1 MAFGFPA
8 YHRECIALSHA
19 DGDARSAALG
29 TLQAL
34 SWQLRQQSDSQLL
47 ASTGMGLRSWGE
59 RIEIELL
66 PDNQLSITSKCAL
79 PTQCFDWGKNRANV
93 RLFLAEMAKRA
104 G

>member
-8 YHRECIALSHA
+8 YHIERLTVAPAS
-19 DGDARSAALG
+19 GDARSVALR
-29 TLQAL
+29 TLAAL

-59 RIEIELL
+59 RIEIDLL
-66 PDNQLSITSKCAL
+66 PNNEITITSKCAL

-93 RLFLAEMAKRA
+93 RRFIAELANH

>member
-8 YHRECIALSHA
+8 YHRERVALPATGGGAA
-19 DGDARSAALG
+19 DIVLK
-29 TLQAL
+29 TLTAL
-34 SWQLRQQSDSQLL
+34 SWQLRTQSPSQLL

-59 RIEIELL
+59 RIEIDLL
-66 PDNQLSITSKCAL
+66 PDNTLAITSKCAL

-93 RLFLAEMAKRA
+93 RRFLAELHAQ